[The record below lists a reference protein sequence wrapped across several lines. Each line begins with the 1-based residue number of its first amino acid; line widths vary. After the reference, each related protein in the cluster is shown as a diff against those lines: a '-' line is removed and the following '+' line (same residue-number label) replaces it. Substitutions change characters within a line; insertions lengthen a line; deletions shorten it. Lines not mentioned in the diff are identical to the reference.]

1 MLARNDDLCLFLQTQ
16 EKITNTDAAD
26 VTPRMR
32 ALAESMHSFNA
43 YIAGEPRLQQV
54 MLPLRDG
61 LSIVRYSAGS
71 TDFLF

>member
-1 MLARNDDLCLFLQTQ
+1 MILLSFKLQVH
-16 EKITNTDAAD
+16 KTNMDAAD

-71 TDFLF
+71 ADFLF